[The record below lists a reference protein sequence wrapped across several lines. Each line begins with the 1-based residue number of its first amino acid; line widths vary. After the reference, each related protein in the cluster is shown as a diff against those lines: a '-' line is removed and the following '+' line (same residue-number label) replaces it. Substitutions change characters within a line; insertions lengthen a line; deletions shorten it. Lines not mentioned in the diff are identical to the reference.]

1 MNHEKTTQHLSPV
14 VEKGRTAMKT
24 KPLRL
29 ALVGGGAVSQ
39 QGYLPA
45 LASVPEVHCRFLV
58 DVNKELA
65 AALAKKWRIPEFT
78 DDYDR
83 ALEAVEAVVLT
94 VLRSVYLS

>member
-1 MNHEKTTQHLSPV
+1 
-14 VEKGRTAMKT
+14 MKT

-45 LASVPEVHCRFLV
+45 LA
-58 DVNKELA
+58 
-65 AALAKKWRIPEFT
+65 KKWRIPEFT

-83 ALEAVEAVVLT
+83 ALEAVEVVVLAA
-94 VLRSVYLS
+94 LRSVYLS